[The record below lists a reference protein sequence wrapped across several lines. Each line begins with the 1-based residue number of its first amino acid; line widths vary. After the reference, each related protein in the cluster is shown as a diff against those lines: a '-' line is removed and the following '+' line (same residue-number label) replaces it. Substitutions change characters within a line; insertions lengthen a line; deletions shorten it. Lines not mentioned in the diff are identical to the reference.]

1 MPMREMLEELVFYPV
16 TADRWSDFETLFGPR
31 GSAASCSCMWWRVKR
46 KDFEANHHEGNRT
59 AMKDIVASGKVPG
72 LLAYD
77 RGAPVG
83 WVSVG
88 PRDDFPVL
96 GRSPVLKPV
105 DDQPVW
111 SVVCFVVHRDYKRQ
125 GMSGRL
131 LQAAVDYASSQGA
144 TIVEGYPIDP
154 KKSDVA
160 DIYSFTGF
168 LSTFKAAGFVE
179 VARRSERKPIM
190 RLYLETNPFPR

>member
-1 MPMREMLEELVFYPV
+1 MGYMLEELTIHPV
-16 TADRWSDFETLFGPR
+16 TQDRWPDFETLFGPR
-31 GSAASCSCMWWRVKR
+31 GTAGSCSCMWWRIKR
-46 KDFEANHHEGNRT
+46 KDFEANRHEGNRA
-59 AMKDIVASGKVPG
+59 AMKNIVDGGKVPG

-77 RGAPVG
+77 RGMPVG
-83 WVSVG
+83 WVSAG
-88 PRDDFPVL
+88 PREDFPVL

-105 DDQPVW
+105 DDLSVW
-111 SVVCFVVHRDYKRQ
+111 SVVCFVVQKDYKRM

-131 LQAAVDYASSQGA
+131 LQAAVEYASSQGA

-154 KKSDVA
+154 MDSMAV

-179 VARRSERKPIM
+179 VVRRSERKPIM
-190 RLYLETNPFPR
+190 RLFL